1 MNDKKRLKKEI
12 LSYFKLHKFKLFI
25 LYLVTILGDLIALI
39 PLYLFGKALDF
50 VIANNFMYVI
60 KMVAIMA
67 IVFFITI
74 ALSIIETNLD
84 KYLNQAIVMDIQ
96 KKIYDK
102 ILKLR
107 IEDFNLIKNGE
118 LLSKIGNDPQAIAD
132 FITNDILKIIIS
144 TATLVVVI
152 LFILN
157 LSVELSIIAIL
168 TFPMSMILTA
178 VLGKKTRK
186 YIKKSKELND
196 DSFSIIQETI
206 MGLIEIKSL
215 NLQKYLSKKYKLNL
229 KDLMEN
235 VLKTTKL
242 STNINALSSTISSM
256 GEWLIILASS
266 WLIINNRLTIGALAS
281 FNSFFSKFA
290 ESISS
295 LAQINVKIQTVYLS
309 INRIEGLMQLL
320 DETRLKNDY
329 KPNIYGDICIKEVN
343 FSYVDSKK
351 VLNNLSLE
359 IEPKKLY
366 VVVGENGCGKSTL
379 LNLLM
384 RFYEADSGEILLSN
398 SDIKSIDIQYLREKV
413 VYVPQQ
419 VAFFQGSIID
429 NLSLYN
435 EKINLEEIMD
445 VCKMV
450 GIHNFI
456 ETLTEKYNTSIGKGG
471 VNLSGGQ
478 LQKLAIVRAIL
489 RNPEIMIL
497 DEITSDLDSKSEF
510 EIMQLLNELSEK
522 FTIITVAH
530 RINSI
535 LACPNI
541 IVMSN
546 GTIIS
551 QGKHDELI
559 SNCNI
564 YIELYNNQLKNIKS

>member
-144 TATLVVVI
+144 TAILVI
-152 LFILN
+152 IIFFILN

-206 MGLIEIKSL
+206 IGLIEIKSL

-256 GEWLIILASS
+256 GEWIIILASS

-295 LAQINVKIQTVYLS
+295 LAQINMKIQTVYLS

-320 DETRLKNDY
+320 DETRLKNEY

-359 IEPKKLY
+359 IKPKKLY

-398 SDIKSIDIQYLREKV
+398 SNIKSIDIQYLREKV

-419 VAFFQGSIID
+419 IAFFQGSIID

-497 DEITSDLDSKSEF
+497 DEVTSDLDSRSEF

-522 FTIITVAH
+522 FTMITVAH

-546 GTIIS
+546 GTVIS

-564 YIELYNNQLKNIKS
+564 YRELYNNQLKNIKS

>member
-168 TFPMSMILTA
+168 IFPMSMILTA

>member
-1 MNDKKRLKKEI
+1 MNDKKRLKKEM